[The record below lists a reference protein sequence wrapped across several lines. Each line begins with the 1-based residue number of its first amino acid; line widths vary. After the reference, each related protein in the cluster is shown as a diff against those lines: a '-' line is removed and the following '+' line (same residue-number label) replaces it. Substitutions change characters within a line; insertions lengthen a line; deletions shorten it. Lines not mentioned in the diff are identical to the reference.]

1 MELWSRDL
9 KRCEQRIDVPFNRFV
24 IFNTNDFSFHGHPD
38 KLNVPAY
45 RSRRSIATYYYSE
58 FPPDKKDIF
67 IRNSHST
74 LYRKTKCKRCTDK
87 RCKAF
92 TSEITQIL

>member
-45 RSRRSIATYYYSE
+45 RSRRSIATYYYDVLAFS
-58 FPPDKKDIF
+58 I
-67 IRNSHST
+67 ST
-74 LYRKTKCKRCTDK
+74 NT
-87 RCKAF
+87 AA
-92 TSEITQIL
+92 TSCQNTLAYSRIASL